1 MKKSQYNI
9 LAGYIIISRDS
20 MERLIMLVGFSIQN
34 FKSFKEMQS
43 ISFVASKV
51 TRHKRHVWNVND
63 RRILKS
69 GLIFGANAGG
79 KSNLVEAID
88 LSRKIII
95 DGLDKVDLNKKH
107 FRISKEAYREPG
119 VFDYRIIVNKTEY
132 SYGIVVSYDKK
143 EIIAEW
149 LVRIEK
155 SGKEVYLFNRQ
166 VDDNGISNI
175 DTEVTGQSVK
185 DETRFNIYLQ
195 DFAEGVSEI
204 LKKKTI
210 LSDIAMRSNPG
221 QSIFGEISDVF
232 SWFKRMIVIF
242 PNTKYSLLNQ
252 LTADSN
258 MQKFFTSVLSYFDTG
273 IEAVNNESAEIDMD
287 KILDRM
293 NEQKK
298 EELKIHLSNVTE
310 KNPILFKVDKQI
322 YSLYKDESGNIFSSK
337 MLLNHGNS
345 DDLFEYSDESDGTQ
359 RLFDFVPLFL
369 EKYRNSI
376 IIIDEIDRSLHTN
389 LIHRFMQKFYYYT
402 EESACQLL
410 ATTHD
415 SNLLDLELLRQD
427 EIWFVER
434 QEDHSSSIFSLNKFR
449 ERFDKRIDKEY
460 LLGRYGAI
468 PVFDDDFGRWEDVN
482 E

>member
-1 MKKSQYNI
+1 
-9 LAGYIIISRDS
+9 
-20 MERLIMLVGFSIQN
+20 MLVGFSVSN
-34 FKSFKEMQS
+34 FKSFKDMQS
-43 ISFVASKV
+43 ISFVASKI
-51 TRHKRHVWNVND
+51 TRHKRHVLNVNEK
-63 RRILKS
+63 RILKS

-79 KSNLVEAID
+79 KSNLVEAIA

-107 FRISKEAYREPG
+107 FRITQDAYKEPG

-132 SYGIVVSYDKK
+132 SYGIVISYDKK

-175 DTEVTGQSVK
+175 ETEVSGQTEK

-195 DFAEGVSEI
+195 DFAEGISAI

-210 LSDIAMRSNPG
+210 LSDIAMRSNAG
-221 QSIFGEISDVF
+221 QGIFGEIAGVY
-232 SWFKRMIVIF
+232 SWFKKMVVIF
-242 PNTKYSLLNQ
+242 PNTRYSLLNQ
-252 LTADSN
+252 LTADID
-258 MQKFFTSVLSYFDTG
+258 MQKFFTSILSYFDTG
-273 IEAVNNESAEIDMD
+273 IEAVNNESTEIDMD

-293 NEQKK
+293 DEQKK
-298 EELKIHLSNVTE
+298 EELKIHLSNVTQ
-310 KNPILFKVDKQI
+310 KSPILFKVDQQI
-322 YSLYKDESGNIFSSK
+322 YSLYRDENGNIFSRK

-345 DDLFEYSDESDGTQ
+345 EDMFEYADESDGTQ

-369 EKYRNSI
+369 HKYRDSV

-389 LIHRFMQKFYYYT
+389 LIYRFMQKFYDFT
-402 EESACQLL
+402 EGSGCQLL

-415 SNLLDLELLRQD
+415 SNLLDLNLLRQD

-434 QEDHSSSIFSLNKFR
+434 QEDHSSSIFSLNKFKQ
-449 ERFDKRIDKEY
+449 RFDKKVDKDY

-468 PVFDDDFGRWEDVN
+468 PVFDESFGPWEEIN
-482 E
+482 EE

>member
-1 MKKSQYNI
+1 
-9 LAGYIIISRDS
+9 
-20 MERLIMLVGFSIQN
+20 MLVGFSVSN
-34 FKSFKEMQS
+34 FKSFKKMQS
-43 ISFVASKV
+43 ISFVASKI
-51 TRHKRHVWNVND
+51 TRHKRHVLNVNEK
-63 RRILKS
+63 RILKS

-88 LSRKIII
+88 LSGKIII
-95 DGLDKVDLNKKH
+95 EGLDKVDLNKKY
-107 FRISKEAYREPG
+107 FRIVQDAYREPG
-119 VFDYRIIVNKTEY
+119 VFDYRIIANKMEY
-132 SYGIVVSYDKK
+132 SYGIVISYDKK
-143 EIIAEW
+143 EILAEW

-166 VDDNGISNI
+166 VDENGISNI
-175 DTEVTGQSVK
+175 ETEVSGQSEK

-195 DFAEGVSEI
+195 DFAEGISEI

-210 LSDIAMRSNPG
+210 LSDIAMRSNTG
-221 QSIFGEISDVF
+221 QGIFGEIAEVY
-232 SWFKRMIVIF
+232 SWFKRMVVIF
-242 PNTKYSLLNQ
+242 PNTRYSMLNQ
-252 LTADSN
+252 LTADID
-258 MQKFFTSVLSYFDTG
+258 MQKFFTSILSYFDTG
-273 IEAVNNESAEIDMD
+273 IETVNNESTEIDMD

-293 NEQKK
+293 DEQKK
-298 EELKIHLSNVTE
+298 EELKIHLSNVTQ
-310 KNPILFKVDKQI
+310 KSPILFKVDQQI
-322 YSLYKDESGNIFSSK
+322 YSLYKDENGNVFSRK

-345 DDLFEYSDESDGTQ
+345 EDMFEYADESDGTQ

-369 EKYRNSI
+369 HKYRNSV

-389 LIHRFMQKFYYYT
+389 LIYRFMQKFYDFT
-402 EESACQLL
+402 EGSQCQLL

-449 ERFDKRIDKEY
+449 ERFDKRVDKEY

-468 PVFDDDFGRWEDVN
+468 PVFDDSFGLWEDIN
-482 E
+482 EK

>member
-1 MKKSQYNI
+1 
-9 LAGYIIISRDS
+9 
-20 MERLIMLVGFSIQN
+20 MLVGFSVSN

-43 ISFVASKV
+43 ISFVASKI
-51 TRHKRHVWNVND
+51 TRHKRHVLNVNEK
-63 RRILKS
+63 RILKS

-88 LSRKIII
+88 LSRRIII

-107 FRISKEAYREPG
+107 FRIVQDAYREPG
-119 VFDYRIIVNKTEY
+119 VFDYRIIVNNTEY
-132 SYGIVVSYDKK
+132 SYGIVISYDKK

-175 DTEVTGQSVK
+175 ETEVSGQSEK

-195 DFAEGVSEI
+195 DFAEGISAI

-210 LSDIAMRSNPG
+210 LSDIAMRSNVG
-221 QSIFGEISDVF
+221 QGIFGEIAAVY

-242 PNTKYSLLNQ
+242 PNTRYSLLNQ
-252 LTADSN
+252 LTADVN
-258 MQKFFTSVLSYFDTG
+258 MQKFFTSILNYFDTG
-273 IEAVNNESAEIDMD
+273 IETVNNESTVIDMD
-287 KILDRM
+287 KIFNRM
-293 NEQKK
+293 DEQKK

-310 KNPILFKVDKQI
+310 KSPILFKVDQQI
-322 YSLYKDESGNIFSSK
+322 YSLYRDENGNIFSRK

-345 DDLFEYSDESDGTQ
+345 EDMFEYADESDGTQ

-369 EKYRNSI
+369 EKYKDSVI
-376 IIIDEIDRSLHTN
+376 VIDEIDRSLHTN
-389 LIHRFMQKFYYYT
+389 LIYKFMQKFYDFT
-402 EESACQLL
+402 KDFGCQLL

-415 SNLLDLELLRQD
+415 SNLLDLNLLRQD

-434 QEDHSSSIFSLNKFR
+434 QEDHSSSIFSLNKFKQ
-449 ERFDKRIDKEY
+449 RFDKKVDKDY

-468 PVFDDDFGRWEDVN
+468 PVFDESFGPWE
-482 E
+482 EIYEE

>member
-1 MKKSQYNI
+1 
-9 LAGYIIISRDS
+9 
-20 MERLIMLVGFSIQN
+20 MERLDMLVGFSVQN

-43 ISFVASKV
+43 ISFVASKI
-51 TRHKRHVWNVND
+51 TRHKRHVLNMND

-107 FRISKEAYREPG
+107 FRISQETYREPG
-119 VFDYRIIVNKTEY
+119 VFDYRIIVNTIEY

-155 SGKEVYLFNRQ
+155 SGKEVFLFNRQ

-175 DTEVTGQSVK
+175 ETEVTGQSQK
-185 DETRFNIYLQ
+185 DEIRFNIYLQ
-195 DFAEGVSEI
+195 DFAEGISEI

-210 LSDIAMRSNPG
+210 LSDIAMRSNAG
-221 QSIFGEISDVF
+221 QGIFSEIADVF
-232 SWFKRMIVIF
+232 SWFKRMVVIF

-252 LTADSN
+252 LTADIN
-258 MQKFFTSVLSYFDTG
+258 IQKFFTSILSYFDTG
-273 IEAVNNESAEIDMD
+273 IEAVNNESTEIDMD

-293 NEQKK
+293 DGQKK
-298 EELKIHLSNVTE
+298 EELKIHLSNVTQ
-310 KNPILFKVDKQI
+310 KNPILFKVDNQI
-322 YSLYKDESGNIFSSK
+322 FSLYKDENGNIFSRK

-345 DDLFEYSDESDGTQ
+345 EDMFEYADESDGTQ

-369 EKYRNSI
+369 KKYRESV

-389 LIHRFMQKFYYYT
+389 LIYRFMQKFYDFT
-402 EESACQLL
+402 EDSECQLL

-415 SNLLDLELLRQD
+415 SNLLDLDLLRQD

-449 ERFDKRIDKEY
+449 ERFDKRVDKEY

-468 PVFDDDFGRWEDVN
+468 PVFEDNFGSWEDVN

>member
-1 MKKSQYNI
+1 
-9 LAGYIIISRDS
+9 
-20 MERLIMLVGFSIQN
+20 MLVGFSVSN

-43 ISFVASKV
+43 ISFVASKI
-51 TRHKRHVWNVND
+51 TRHKRHVLNVNEK
-63 RRILKS
+63 RILKS

-88 LSRKIII
+88 LSRRIII

-107 FRISKEAYREPG
+107 FRIVQDAYREPG
-119 VFDYRIIVNKTEY
+119 VFDYRIIVNNTEY
-132 SYGIVVSYDKK
+132 SYGIVISYDKK

-175 DTEVTGQSVK
+175 ETEVSGQSEK

-195 DFAEGVSEI
+195 DFAEGISAI

-210 LSDIAMRSNPG
+210 LSDIAMRSNVG
-221 QSIFGEISDVF
+221 QGIFGEIAAVY

-242 PNTKYSLLNQ
+242 PNTRYSLLNQ
-252 LTADSN
+252 LTADVN
-258 MQKFFTSVLSYFDTG
+258 MQKFFTSILNYFDTG
-273 IEAVNNESAEIDMD
+273 IETVNNESTVIDMD
-287 KILDRM
+287 KIFDRM
-293 NEQKK
+293 DEQKK

-310 KNPILFKVDKQI
+310 KSPILFKVDQQI
-322 YSLYKDESGNIFSSK
+322 YSLYRDENGNIFSRK

-345 DDLFEYSDESDGTQ
+345 EDMFEYADESDGTQ

-369 EKYRNSI
+369 EKYKDSVI
-376 IIIDEIDRSLHTN
+376 VIDEIDRSLHTN
-389 LIHRFMQKFYYYT
+389 LIYKFMQKFYDFT
-402 EESACQLL
+402 KDFGCQLL

-415 SNLLDLELLRQD
+415 SNLLDLNLLRQD

-434 QEDHSSSIFSLNKFR
+434 QEDHSSSIFSLNKFKQ
-449 ERFDKRIDKEY
+449 RFDKKVDKDY

-468 PVFDDDFGRWEDVN
+468 PVFDESFGPWE
-482 E
+482 EIYEE

>member
-1 MKKSQYNI
+1 
-9 LAGYIIISRDS
+9 
-20 MERLIMLVGFSIQN
+20 MLVGFSVQN

-43 ISFVASKV
+43 ISFVASKI
-51 TRHKRHVWNVND
+51 TRHKRHVLNVND

-79 KSNLVEAID
+79 KSNLIEAMD
-88 LSRKIII
+88 LSKKIII

-107 FRISKEAYREPG
+107 FRIAQEAYREPG

-143 EIIAEW
+143 EIMAEW

-155 SGKEVYLFNRQ
+155 SGKEVYLYNRQ
-166 VDDNGISNI
+166 VDDRGISNI
-175 DTEVTGQSVK
+175 GTEVTGQSEK

-195 DFAEGVSEI
+195 DFAEGISEI
-204 LKKKTI
+204 LKRKTI
-210 LSDIAMRSNPG
+210 LSDIAMRSNAG
-221 QSIFGEISDVF
+221 QGVLSEIADVF
-232 SWFKRMIVIF
+232 SWFKRMVVLF
-242 PNTKYSLLNQ
+242 PNTKYSALNR
-252 LTADSN
+252 LTADIN
-258 MQKFFTSVLSYFDTG
+258 MQKFFTSILSYFDTG
-273 IEAVNNESAEIDMD
+273 IEAVNNESIEIDMD

-293 NEQKK
+293 DTQKK

-310 KNPILFKVDKQI
+310 KNPILFKVDQQI
-322 YSLYKDESGNIFSSK
+322 YSLYKDENGNIFSSK

-345 DDLFEYSDESDGTQ
+345 EDMFEYADESDGTQ

-369 EKYRNSI
+369 KKYRDSV

-389 LIHRFMQKFYYYT
+389 LIYRFMQKFYDFT
-402 EESACQLL
+402 EDSECQLL

-434 QEDHSSSIFSLNKFR
+434 QEDHSSSIFSLNKFK
-449 ERFDKRIDKEY
+449 ERFDKRVDKEY

-468 PVFDDDFGRWEDVN
+468 PVFDDNFGPWEDIN

>member
-1 MKKSQYNI
+1 
-9 LAGYIIISRDS
+9 
-20 MERLIMLVGFSIQN
+20 MLVGFSVQN

-43 ISFVASKV
+43 ISFVASKI
-51 TRHKRHVWNVND
+51 TRHKRHVLNMND

-107 FRISKEAYREPG
+107 FRISQETYREPG
-119 VFDYRIIVNKTEY
+119 VFDYRIIVNTIEY

-155 SGKEVYLFNRQ
+155 SGKEVFLFNRQ

-175 DTEVTGQSVK
+175 ETEVTGQSQK
-185 DETRFNIYLQ
+185 DEIRFNIYLQ
-195 DFAEGVSEI
+195 DFAEGISEI

-210 LSDIAMRSNPG
+210 LSDIAMRSNAG
-221 QSIFGEISDVF
+221 QGIFSEIADVF
-232 SWFKRMIVIF
+232 SWFKRMVVIF

-252 LTADSN
+252 LTADIN
-258 MQKFFTSVLSYFDTG
+258 IQKFFTSILSYFDTG
-273 IEAVNNESAEIDMD
+273 IEAVNNESTEIDMD

-293 NEQKK
+293 DGQKK
-298 EELKIHLSNVTE
+298 EELKIHLSNVTQ
-310 KNPILFKVDKQI
+310 KNPILFKVDNQI
-322 YSLYKDESGNIFSSK
+322 FSLYKDENGNIFSRK

-345 DDLFEYSDESDGTQ
+345 EDLFEYADESDGTQ

-369 EKYRNSI
+369 KKYRESV

-389 LIHRFMQKFYYYT
+389 LIYRFMQKFYDFT
-402 EESACQLL
+402 EDSECQLL

-415 SNLLDLELLRQD
+415 SNLLDLDLLRQD

-449 ERFDKRIDKEY
+449 ERFDKRVDKEY

-468 PVFDDDFGRWEDVN
+468 PVFEDNFGPWEDVN